1 MTSFCNERG
10 ITFITGVP
18 YHPQGQKGV
27 EVHFRTII
35 DMVITTLGGRH
46 TTWAQKDL
54 VDELIYT
61 LNTSLCTSIQITS
74 HEALFGRPPRTSVST
89 VLGTPFVNV
98 LSAINLSPER
108 WQDAVHF
115 HHQQLHAL
123 QDLIALGSSAEQLAT
138 KAAYDARPR
147 PAVYNIGDWVLILYS
162 THVGSFEPHRR
173 GPFTV
178 TRKLAGDFY
187 SLTKLTDTSVV
198 IDVHVSRISRF
209 NNTRTTASAE
219 AAFELAEGWRLVTAI
234 QGHTAGDDG
243 QLLFEVLWDNGV
255 VTLTTAAELKRID
268 IFKQYI
274 ATHNITPA
282 QLETA
287 AAAAAT
293 MAASSSSS
301 SARPTRSRRGRGR
314 GSR

>member
-35 DMVITTLGGRH
+35 DMVITTLGSRH

-74 HEALFGRPPRTSVST
+74 HEALFGRPPRTSVSS
-89 VLGTPFVNV
+89 VLGTPFVDV

-162 THVGSFEPHRR
+162 THAPSEGTLHRHAQASGR
-173 GPFTV
+173 LL
-178 TRKLAGDFY
+178 LAHQANG
-187 SLTKLTDTSVV
+187 
-198 IDVHVSRISRF
+198 HVSRHRRARLAHLQVQQHAHHRF
-209 NNTRTTASAE
+209 R
-219 AAFELAEGWRLVTAI
+219 
-234 QGHTAGDDG
+234 
-243 QLLFEVLWDNGV
+243 
-255 VTLTTAAELKRID
+255 
-268 IFKQYI
+268 
-274 ATHNITPA
+274 
-282 QLETA
+282 
-287 AAAAAT
+287 
-293 MAASSSSS
+293 
-301 SARPTRSRRGRGR
+301 
-314 GSR
+314 